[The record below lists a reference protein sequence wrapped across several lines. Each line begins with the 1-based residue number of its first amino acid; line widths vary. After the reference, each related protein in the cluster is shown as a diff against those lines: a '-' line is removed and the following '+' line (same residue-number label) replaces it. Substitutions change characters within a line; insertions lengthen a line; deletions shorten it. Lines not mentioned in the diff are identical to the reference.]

1 MLTPLEGKIQDG
13 RQLQKWNL
21 ENDVTFSLVG
31 IKTHVIYQ
39 FVLFSA

>member
-13 RQLQKWNL
+13 RQLQKQNL
-21 ENDVTFSLVG
+21 ENDVTFILVG
-31 IKTHVIYQ
+31 IKTYVIYQ